1 MYMSYDG
8 VDGEVVH
15 GRDASFATGH
25 TLVHVEAAG
34 GGYNEMSL
42 DDTAG
47 REDVEVMV
55 KVLVTPAQRTAGAH
69 GGGPGLAVVKASV
82 AFRTRHP

>member
-1 MYMSYDG
+1 MPMYMYYDG
-8 VDGEVVH
+8 VDGEVAH
-15 GRDASFATGH
+15 GRDAGFATGH

-55 KVLVTPAQRTAGAH
+55 KLLVTRPMPA
-69 GGGPGLAVVKASV
+69 PGEPPLHMEADVGWLL
-82 AFRTRHP
+82 